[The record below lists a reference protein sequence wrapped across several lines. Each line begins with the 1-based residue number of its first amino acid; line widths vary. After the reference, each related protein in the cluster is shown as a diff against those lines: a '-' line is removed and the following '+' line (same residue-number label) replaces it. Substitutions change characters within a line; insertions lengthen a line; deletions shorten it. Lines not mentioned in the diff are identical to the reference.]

1 MRSKYQIMA
10 VVLAVFAVLTLGIG
24 QASADP
30 IMVHEST
37 SHFFDTGGTNV
48 TGCTGLG
55 CGAPTFSIGDVSG
68 TNTWS
73 MIGRVFH
80 DSVANNTMFAY
91 TLLNNTLSPN
101 ISSFSI
107 LNNGSIGVGGAPAG
121 WAFSQTGAWWSWET
135 TAPLAYGAS
144 VAGSLGNFSVTV
156 DELIPVVFNGTFVTT
171 SDGSSTTL
179 LSSGTGEW
187 MVAAPGGP
195 VPEPASLLL
204 LGSGLAGFG
213 AWKRRKQ

>member
-1 MRSKYQIMA
+1 MT
-10 VVLAVFAVLTLGIG
+10 VVLAVLAVLTFGMG

-37 SHFFDTGGTNV
+37 SNFFDTGGTMV

-55 CGAPTFSIGDVSG
+55 CSGSSFSIGNVSG
-68 TNTWS
+68 TNTWGLV
-73 MIGRVFH
+73 GRVFH
-80 DSVANNTMFAY
+80 DSVANNTIFAY
-91 TLLNNTLSPN
+91 TLLNNALTPN

-107 LNNGSIGVGGAPAG
+107 LNNGAIGTGGSAAG
-121 WAFSQTGAWWSWET
+121 WGFSQTGAWWSWET
-135 TAPLAYGAS
+135 TAPLVYGAA
-144 VAGSLGNFSVTV
+144 VAGSLGGFSVTV
-156 DELIPVVFNGTFVTT
+156 DDLLPVVFNGTFVTT
-171 SDGSSTTL
+171 SNGSSTSL
-179 LSSGTGEW
+179 LSSSTNQW

-213 AWKRRKQ
+213 AWRRRKQQ